1 MKVAFTIFRANLFTI
16 FAFII
21 LAPQHVS
28 AQTLIDSYSEANY
41 TATASLNDTRTVVG
55 QVFTPSVSA
64 YIRSSKFYISKEN
77 SPTGTIVSKLYAVTG
92 TAGSTAVPTG
102 SPLAISTGVN
112 VSTLSPWPTL
122 ALVTFDFTP
131 NGFLMSAG
139 VPYAIVAE
147 YSGGS
152 ATNTVPVGKNNVGT
166 HPGNKTEMDLGVWI
180 ADADYDTIFYVY
192 GDVPGTL
199 QLSSATYNVNE
210 NGGSATITITRT
222 AGSAGAVGAHFATS
236 NGTATAGSDYT
247 AVTQTVSFAN
257 GDATNKTVAIPIL
270 DDVLVEANETVN
282 LTLSSPTGG
291 ATLGNPA
298 TAVLTIIDNDAP
310 GLTLIDSYSE
320 ANQNGT
326 ATLNDARTAVGQVFT
341 PSVSAYI
348 RSSKFYLSKE
358 NSPTGTIVAK
368 LYAVTGTPGST
379 AVATGSPLAISV
391 ALDVSTLSPW
401 PTLTLVTFNFT
412 PNGYLMTAGVP
423 YAIVVEYSG
432 GSSTNDCSRWHRRFG
447 NTSWQ
452 QDGVELGRLDP
463 GCRPRY
469 DLLRVRRSA

>member
-1 MKVAFTIFRANLFTI
+1 M
-16 FAFII
+16 
-21 LAPQHVS
+21 
-28 AQTLIDSYSEANY
+28 
-41 TATASLNDTRTVVG
+41 AT
-55 QVFTPSVSA
+55 
-64 YIRSSKFYISKEN
+64 
-77 SPTGTIVSKLYAVTG
+77 
-92 TAGSTAVPTG
+92 
-102 SPLAISTGVN
+102 STGVN

-147 YSGGS
+147 YSGGT
-152 ATNTVPVGKNNVGT
+152 ATNTVPVGKNNTGT
-166 HPGNKTEMDLGVWI
+166 HPGNKTEMNLGVWI
-180 ADADYDTIFYVY
+180 ADADFDTIFYVY
-192 GDVPGTL
+192 GDLPGTL
-199 QLSSATYNVNE
+199 QFSSATYSVNE

-222 AGSAGAVGAHFATS
+222 GGSAGAVGAHFATS

-247 AVTQTVSFAN
+247 AVTQTVIFAD
-257 GDATNKTVAIPIL
+257 GDATNKTVAIPVL
-270 DDVLVEANETVN
+270 DDMLVEANETVN

-310 GLTLIDSYSE
+310 APTLIDSYSE

-326 ATLNDARTAVGQVFT
+326 ATLNDTRTAVGQVFT
-341 PSVSAYI
+341 PSVSAYL

-391 ALDVSTLSPW
+391 GLDVSTLSPW

-412 PNGYLMTAGVP
+412 SNGYLMTAGVP

-432 GSSTNDCSRWHRRFG
+432 GSSTNTVPVGIDDSGTHPG
-447 NTSWQ
+447 NKTELNSGVWIPDANLDTIFYVYGDVAQNQTRKGRGQITSQ
-452 QDGVELGRLDP
+452 
-463 GCRPRY
+463 
-469 DLLRVRRSA
+469 